1 MFIYRYNII
10 YIKNEVMIEGRERER
25 GRESRDRLTV
35 WSIDGSSLTGTEA
48 DGRESVS
55 VFSVRRGDKTV
66 MGKK

>member
-1 MFIYRYNII
+1 
-10 YIKNEVMIEGRERER
+10 MIEGRERER